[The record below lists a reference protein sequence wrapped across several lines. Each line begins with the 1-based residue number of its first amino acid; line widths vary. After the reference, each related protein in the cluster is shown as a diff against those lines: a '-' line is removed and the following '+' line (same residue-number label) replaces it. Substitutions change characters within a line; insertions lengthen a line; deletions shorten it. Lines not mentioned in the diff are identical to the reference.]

1 MRAPCSILSEALCAI
16 LLVMTSC
23 GSGGKKAPDSDTA
36 PASAEELAP
45 AEPAPDLAWKSL
57 TGNVE
62 SCELT
67 SYYKEVPDYVTT
79 ETVRFL
85 PNGYISSIGVSTL
98 SEGKGSANSLVEFA
112 CDVDGVP
119 ELKATDKVA
128 KPAMEATITRDDLGR
143 IISYAYLDA
152 ETGDFTDGAYTEE
165 YKWDD
170 NSETDRLVSRR
181 LQGLESTSLTRF
193 SYDDEGRLTK
203 AVTTSEEPGFKS
215 TATTTYRYISFD
227 AKGNWTEREART
239 DDIVN
244 DEGQEERTTY
254 VAVEKRS
261 IKYYP
266 EAAGKR

>member
-1 MRAPCSILSEALCAI
+1 MRAFCKIFPETICAI
-16 LLVMTSC
+16 VLVMASC
-23 GSGGKKAPDSDTA
+23 GSGGKKVPDSDTV
-36 PASAEELAP
+36 PVASAEVVNVELAS
-45 AEPAPDLAWKSL
+45 DLAWKSL
-57 TGNVE
+57 AGNVE

-67 SYYKEVPDYVTT
+67 SYYKEAPSYVTV
-79 ETVRFL
+79 EKVRFM
-85 PNGYISSIGVSTL
+85 PNGYISSIEVSTL
-98 SEGKGSANSLVEFA
+98 SEGKNNTNSLVEFA

-119 ELKATDKVA
+119 EPKAADKVA
-128 KPAMEATITRDDLGR
+128 EPAMEATVTRDDLGR

-152 ETGDFTDGAYTEE
+152 ATGDFTDGAYTEE

-181 LQGLESTSLTRF
+181 LQGLESSSLTRF
-193 SYDDEGRLTK
+193 GYDSDGRLVK

-239 DDIVN
+239 DDVVN
-244 DEGQEERTTY
+244 DEGHEERTTY
-254 VAVEKRS
+254 VAVEKRT

-266 EAAGKR
+266 EAAGK